1 MRLTSPMMAA
11 PVPNL
16 EISAKKASLSTMVR
30 FHRSPCVR
38 GNSGE
43 EGCGQGEIQKKKASA
58 SHSSANA
65 GHGKEFG
72 IFSMQN
78 KVTKLTPPIVQLL
91 RAMLKLPSSPKVLG
105 KYLY

>member
-16 EISAKKASLSTMVR
+16 EISAKKASLSTIVR

-43 EGCGQGEIQKKKASA
+43 EGCGQGEFQKKRQVHPILVPAQTMAKSLG
-58 SHSSANA
+58 SSVCKILYEHSNQTYPAN
-65 GHGKEFG
+65 
-72 IFSMQN
+72 
-78 KVTKLTPPIVQLL
+78 
-91 RAMLKLPSSPKVLG
+91 RAIIEGDVEVAIIA
-105 KYLY
+105 

>member
-43 EGCGQGEIQKKKASA
+43 EGCGQGEIQKKKRQVHPTLVPTQAMAESLG
-58 SHSSANA
+58 SSVGKVFDEQSNQTYPAN
-65 GHGKEFG
+65 
-72 IFSMQN
+72 
-78 KVTKLTPPIVQLL
+78 
-91 RAMLKLPSSPKVLG
+91 RAIIEGDVEIAIIA
-105 KYLY
+105 